1 MEPVAVPLKYLS
13 NAWGS
18 LEIPLIKCK
27 VELKPKWSNQCVLA
41 AAGIDNINTND
52 NNIILTV
59 KNTKLYVSVV
69 ILSAKDNQKLS
80 ELLSKESKIS
90 KYWNEYKTK
99 RKNKNTTIEYRYF
112 LESNFIGINR
122 LFFSIYPNQNN
133 I

>member
-1 MEPVAVPLKYLS
+1 MPLKYLS

-18 LEIPLIKCK
+18 LKVPLIKCK

-41 AAGIDNINTND
+41 AAGIDNVNSND

-90 KYWNEYKTK
+90 KFWNEYKTK
-99 RKNKNTTIEYRYF
+99 RKNKNTTIEYRCF
-112 LESNFIGINR
+112 LESNFIEINR

>member
-18 LEIPLIKCK
+18 LEVPLIKCK

-80 ELLSKESKIS
+80 ELLSKESK
-90 KYWNEYKTK
+90 YWNEYKTK

>member
-18 LEIPLIKCK
+18 LEVPLIKCK

-52 NNIILTV
+52 NIILTV

>member
-1 MEPVAVPLKYLS
+1 MPLKYLS

-18 LEIPLIKCK
+18 LKVPLIKCK

-41 AAGIDNINTND
+41 AAGIDNVNSND

-69 ILSAKDNQKLS
+69 ILSAKYNQKLS

-99 RKNKNTTIEYRYF
+99 RKNKNNTIEYRYF

>member
-99 RKNKNTTIEYRYF
+99 RKNKNTAIEYRYF
-112 LESNFIGINR
+112 LESNFTGINR